1 MAANSPIYEALSLDK
16 IMCMSETEVFEAFKR
31 IRWKITHGQP
41 LCPRCGCDVLYTCK
55 AESLWKCKGCSYRFS
70 VTSGTIFASRKLPL
84 RDILAA
90 IAILTNEGESHSAMK
105 LSRDLDVQY
114 RTAWELAHKIRD
126 TMHSSKIGRVT
137 INDIEVHSACFG
149 KESKPANAKQERHP
163 PSDARIYKGNPPKPK
178 ALKAEPTIPLT
189 KLKQMVLEIG
199 EPAEW
204 AEEDED
210 FQAGLV
216 MVAPLAIGSIDPAAV
231 SAFTGVPKRLVRE
244 FAGRLV
250 ENGIWLPDGRIA
262 ADWSEPDGG
271 NIAFMMDVW
280 VATGDFERGSPQAV
294 TSDGA
299 RNFGYKIAAASD
311 GK

>member
-1 MAANSPIYEALSLDK
+1 VTSAPQEAVLAANSPICEALSLDK

-31 IRWKITHGQP
+31 IRWKNTHGQP
-41 LCPRCGCDVLYTCK
+41 VCPRCGCDVLYTCK
-55 AESLWKCKGCSYRFS
+55 AEPLWKCKGCSYRFS

-126 TMHSSKIGRVT
+126 AMDSSKIGRVT

-149 KESKPANAKQERHP
+149 KESKPANAKPVRLP
-163 PSDARIYKGNPPKPK
+163 LSDARVHNGNPEQLPIPK
-178 ALKAEPTIPLT
+178 AQPTTPLA

-204 AEEDED
+204 AEGDED
-210 FQAGLV
+210 FQAALV
-216 MVAPLAIGSIDPAAV
+216 MAAPLEIGSMDPAAV
-231 SAFTGVPKRLVRE
+231 SAFTGVPERLVRE
-244 FAGRLV
+244 YAGRLA

-262 ADWSEPDGG
+262 ADWWDPEYG
-271 NIAFMMDVW
+271 NTAFMMDVW
-280 VATGDFERGSPQAV
+280 VATGSFNRG
-294 TSDGA
+294 
-299 RNFGYKIAAASD
+299 KASED
-311 GK
+311 